1 MKIHYYMLCYRF
13 EALVAS
19 HLEPEAFGLY
29 MSVGTQKNTRGNVL
43 FFEIDPDLKSDY
55 FHLDDINERCVP
67 HKDGSPKRSK
77 YISIYRVLEHLE
89 LSSFG
94 KLYLATADGR
104 VLALEAADYNSSYD
118 QAGANLYQELCPVS
132 PMVVSGLEPAAFIK
146 FMTDPC
152 NPVIVPRLFFSDML
166 IDLDKTGHLAGNL
179 PYTDPMHIVDCLK
192 EVKTGHGRKLT
203 KTVSRNPQIHGFFR
217 TIRRGFFLGD
227 QTAMKFY
234 AFPDRRV
241 LEVEHAK
248 WWRSASES
256 MVS

>member
-19 HLEPEAFGLY
+19 HLEPEAFGVY
-29 MSVGTQKNTRGNVL
+29 MAVGTQKNTHGNVL
-43 FFEIDPDLKSDY
+43 FFEIDPDLHSDY
-55 FHLDDINERCVP
+55 FHLADIEKRCAP

-77 YISIYRVLEHLE
+77 YISIYRVLEHLP
-89 LSSFG
+89 LSAFG
-94 KLYLATADGR
+94 KLYLTTADGR
-104 VLALEAADYNSSYD
+104 VLEIDPVDYDNHAENSSS
-118 QAGANLYQELCPVS
+118 NLYQELSPVS
-132 PMVVSGLEPAAFIK
+132 PMVVSSLAPGAFVK

-152 NPVIVPRLFFSDML
+152 QAVCIPRIFFADMIL
-166 IDLDKTGHLAGNL
+166 DMDKTGRMAGYL
-179 PYTDPMHIVDCLK
+179 PYKDPAHIVDCVNELK
-192 EVKTGHGRKLT
+192 KGSNTKPT

-227 QTAMKFY
+227 QTGVKFY
-234 AFPDRRV
+234 PFPERRE

-256 MVS
+256 MIS